1 MLENRSISFLAKS
14 AFCAGALA
22 FTAGCGGGS
31 GSGSS
36 AIPQIDNS
44 NASPAPAATLNPA
57 VTSSPFAVVQSAHAG
72 GTYNST
78 VTVKLA
84 KAPAAGNVLVL
95 FFEQNKTASFP
106 YSGQVAWP
114 SAESGSQWSY
124 DGGTSETAILSH
136 VVQSGETGSYTLN
149 VGGTGSGHEDYMVAE
164 ISGASATQPI
174 NARIANAVP
183 AGTTTF
189 TLGSGITPTVAGTFP
204 IAFFTAH
211 EGGLYWKSLSG
222 GWSFVATNTEY
233 TEAYAIGP
241 VQTGTAA
248 VNATAYLSSGS
259 KYTGAADGVLLNPRN
274 TASPSASPTPTA
286 SPATVNSTPT
296 PSPAPTASP
305 TPSSSS
311 TSPYTVNGVP
321 VYTADDW
328 FTTNLL
334 TGGSAYAVN
343 TVDPSSSNIVN
354 YFSSN
359 QCGGT
364 CRFAINGTTSAV
376 FQNTP
381 VNYATNSTAM
391 YGNTGCSYGC
401 FNDGTYNNDPAPGQ
415 ECTSSCGWKIPWKNS
430 FVEQG
435 ICSSGDCHTQ
445 VLNTQSG
452 LAYDTYTSSGLSW
465 NGSSFGS
472 KAAVVHN
479 LHYSYNS
486 QINSGPDAA
495 GIPMIGTFELGED
508 AAQPSINHAL
518 EVSIPGSGGSPKAS
532 GGYVRPA
539 TQTHSCASYCTYRLP
554 MGARLRLNS
563 SKYTCP
569 SASTNPQAHKVC
581 VQMETYG
588 IIIVDWNGGSNYF
601 GPNLGAIAN
610 SGTSGGACSS
620 STCTNPWNETDIS
633 ALNGIPM
640 SDFDVMTLGTINK

>member
-1 MLENRSISFLAKS
+1 MLENRSISLFAKS
-14 AFCAGALA
+14 AFFAGTLALA
-22 FTAGCGGGS
+22 AGCGGGS
-31 GSGSS
+31 GSQ
-36 AIPQIDNS
+36 AVLPQNT
-44 NASPAPAATLNPA
+44 NQQPNPTPTTTLAPA
-57 VTSSPFAVVQSAHAG
+57 VTASPFEVVQNAHAG

-78 VTVKLA
+78 VTVTLT
-84 KAPAAGNVLVL
+84 KAPSAGHVLVL
-95 FFEQNKTASFP
+95 FFEQNRTASFP

-114 SAESGSQWSY
+114 STETGSQWSY

-136 VVQSGETGSYTLN
+136 VVQSRETGTYTLN

-164 ISGASATQPI
+164 IAGASSTQPI

-183 AGTTTF
+183 AGFTTY
-189 TLGSGITPTVAGTFP
+189 TLGSGMTPTVAGTFP
-204 IAFFTAH
+204 VAFFTAH
-211 EGGLYWKSLSG
+211 EGGLNWKSLSG

-233 TEAYAIGP
+233 TQAYAAGP
-241 VQTGTAA
+241 VQTGTAT
-248 VNATAYLSSGS
+248 VNASAYLSGASS
-259 KYTGAADGVLLNPRN
+259 YTGAADGVLLNPSG
-274 TASPSASPTPTA
+274 TASASASPTPTA
-286 SPATVNSTPT
+286 SPTSVIKSTPT
-296 PSPAPTASP
+296 PSPAPTATP
-305 TPSSSS
+305 GPSSSS
-311 TSPYTVNGVP
+311 TSPYTLDGVP
-321 VYTADDW
+321 VYTANDW

-343 TVDPSSSNIVN
+343 TIDPSSSSIVS
-354 YFSSN
+354 YFSSS

-364 CRFAINGTTSAV
+364 CKFAINGTTSTV
-376 FQNTP
+376 FENTP
-381 VNYATNSTAM
+381 VNYATNSTPM

-401 FNDGTYNNDPAPGQ
+401 FNNGIYNDDPAPGQ
-415 ECTSSCGWKIPWKNS
+415 ECLSNCGWKVPWQSS

-435 ICSSGDCHTQ
+435 ICSSGDCHAQ

-452 LAYDTYTSSGLSW
+452 LAYDMYTSSGLSW

-472 KAAVVHN
+472 KVGAVHN

-508 AAQPSINHAL
+508 ASQPSINHAL
-518 EVSIPGSGGSPKAS
+518 EVSIPGSGGSPRAS

-539 TQTHSCASYCTYRLP
+539 TQTHSCATYCSYRLP
-554 MGARLRLNS
+554 LGARLRLNS
-563 SKYTCP
+563 SKYSCP

-588 IIIVDWNGGSNYF
+588 VIVVDWNGGSNYF
-601 GPNLGAIAN
+601 GPNLGALAN
-610 SGTSGGACSS
+610 TGTSGGACSS